1 MSLYE
6 RLAEHVRAAFPAVY
20 VQSHE
25 HEDALAEIARLCR
38 DQHWSL
44 ACWDVDRGLRAGG
57 GGQSS
62 SEADNAAAAADPV
75 AAVKAVNAMATP
87 DGTALLV
94 LVNFHRYLHSA
105 EVAQAVANQ
114 AALGKQNRTVLV
126 VLAPV
131 VQLPAELEKLFVLI
145 EHDLP
150 TRDQLLE
157 IARGVATEPGEMPDG
172 DQALAGLL
180 DASAGLTRWQAENA
194 FSLSLVRHG
203 RLSPPVMWELK
214 AQSLKASGLLALHR
228 GGEAFGD
235 LGGLDA
241 LKGFCAKALSSRHQQ
256 LAKPRGIL
264 LLGVPGTGKSAFAKA
279 LGNETG
285 RPTLVLDVGSLMGS
299 LVGATEANTRAALR
313 IADAMSPCVLYC
325 DELEKALSGAAASGG
340 ATDSGVSSRLFGSLL
355 SWLSD
360 HESDVFFVATSNDVS
375 KLPPEFARSER
386 FDGVWFLDL
395 PAAAER
401 RRIWQMYLRK
411 YQIPAEQQWPKD
423 EGWTGAEI
431 RSCCRLA
438 CLLRVPLAEA
448 ATHVVPVSATAAES
462 VQRLRA
468 WAAGRCLDA
477 TRGGIYSRAAAG
489 AEPRATPPARKV
501 SRPSSN

>member
-1 MSLYE
+1 MTPQIFHPLCSLTHE
-6 RLAEHVRAAFPAVY
+6 RLAEHVRAAFPAIY

-25 HEDALAEIARLCR
+25 HEDALAEMAHPCP

-44 ACWDVDRGLRAGG
+44 AAWDVDRGMRRGGGGG
-57 GGQSS
+57 GGQGSPD
-62 SEADNAAAAADPV
+62 ADVTGAADPV
-75 AAVKAVNAMATP
+75 AAVKAVNALAAA
-87 DGTALLV
+87 DGTALPV
-94 LVNFHRYLHSA
+94 LVNFHRDLHSA

-114 AALGKQNRTVLV
+114 AAPGKQNRTVLV
-126 VLAPV
+126 VLASV
-131 VQLPAELEKLFVLI
+131 VQLPAELEKLFVVV

-157 IARGVATEPGEMPDG
+157 IARGVATEPGEMPAAGDDG
-172 DQALAGLL
+172 AALSALL

-214 AQSLKASGLLALHR
+214 AQSIEASGLLSLHR

-241 LKGFCAKALSSRHQQ
+241 LMGFCAKALTSRQQQ
-256 LAKPRGIL
+256 LAKPRGVL

-325 DELEKALSGAAASGG
+325 NELEKALSGAAAGG
-340 ATDSGVSSRLFGSLL
+340 ATDRGSRRGCS
-355 SWLSD
+355 
-360 HESDVFFVATSNDVS
+360 
-375 KLPPEFARSER
+375 AR
-386 FDGVWFLDL
+386 
-395 PAAAER
+395 
-401 RRIWQMYLRK
+401 
-411 YQIPAEQQWPKD
+411 
-423 EGWTGAEI
+423 
-431 RSCCRLA
+431 CCR
-438 CLLRVPLAEA
+438 
-448 ATHVVPVSATAAES
+448 
-462 VQRLRA
+462 
-468 WAAGRCLDA
+468 G
-477 TRGGIYSRAAAG
+477 
-489 AEPRATPPARKV
+489 
-501 SRPSSN
+501 